1 MATYTVRPAQ
11 NIFDISLQLYGTI
24 EGIFDLL
31 ITNTWLEMDTD
42 LVAGQ
47 ELEYHEGFVLN
58 ETVVSGLSSDSI
70 IPANAERHVY
80 YKKPKEDLCIIC
92 DVSTLIYT
100 ASFIV
105 GGEGTLVVD
114 WGDNS
119 ELEYVQLTHTNK
131 TISHCFDNTVD
142 ERRIKIYGDMKLT
155 YLNTTDLGGSLVVAR
170 PVVVDEYVS
179 HSNGHSLTGLFLF
192 DSLYRVDLQRCTVS
206 NLLPLGDKALQELDL
221 RQVLFTKSSV
231 LDDYLQYIVNNY
243 GTRRGCTVYLDT
255 MPSATGMA
263 AINTILG
270 EEEWNCSYPWKFI
283 INGETYT
290 YKA

>member
-70 IPANAERHVY
+70 IPANTERHVY

-131 TISHCFDNTVD
+131 TINHCFDNTVD

-155 YLNTTDLGGSLVVAR
+155 YLNTTDLGGSLVVTR
-170 PVVVDEYVS
+170 PVV
-179 HSNGHSLTGLFLF
+179 
-192 DSLYRVDLQRCTVS
+192 
-206 NLLPLGDKALQELDL
+206 
-221 RQVLFTKSSV
+221 
-231 LDDYLQYIVNNY
+231 
-243 GTRRGCTVYLDT
+243 
-255 MPSATGMA
+255 AT
-263 AINTILG
+263 T
-270 EEEWNCSYPWKFI
+270 
-283 INGETYT
+283 
-290 YKA
+290 